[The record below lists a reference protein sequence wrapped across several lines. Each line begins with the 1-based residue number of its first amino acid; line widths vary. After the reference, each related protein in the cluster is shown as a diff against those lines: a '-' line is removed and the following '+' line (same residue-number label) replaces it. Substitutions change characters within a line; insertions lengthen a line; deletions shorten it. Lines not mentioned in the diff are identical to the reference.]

1 MILFQQ
7 SPKTLLNGISVDGVL
22 ADGYRNHN
30 KQMSPNAFCY
40 KPMYEP
46 PKPVLKMTFGIV
58 GVMMLVVGVLEVN
71 GVFNIVT
78 IGGFSLLFTAYVL

>member
-1 MILFQQ
+1 
-7 SPKTLLNGISVDGVL
+7 
-22 ADGYRNHN
+22 
-30 KQMSPNAFCY
+30 
-40 KPMYEP
+40 MYEP

-58 GVMMLVVGVLEVN
+58 GVMMLVVGALEVN